1 MMMDLERV
9 RKFYPQQR
17 WSFPFDIV
25 EVRNTYFDEG
35 VNAYAID
42 AYSVDEQEEG
52 NVVALGSA
60 DGEVYNLYP
69 DAPTPPIVTKAN
81 VDLLK
86 QLKLI

>member
-9 RKFYPQQR
+9 RKFYPQHR

-25 EVRNTYFDEG
+25 EVHNTYFDEG

-52 NVVALGSA
+52 TVVALVSEV
-60 DGEVYNLYP
+60 GEVYQLYI
-69 DAPTPPIVTKAN
+69 DVTMQPIVTKAI